1 MSSIIDKRKAKR
13 SIIRIKVFDS
23 GSDKLIGNTIDLNED
38 GMLLVGTSEFSLGQE
53 MSVRLEHTFKAG
65 KHITLKARVVWHM
78 ASVKAGMYN
87 TGFYFI
93 DASSEQARIIETLI
107 DELAM

>member
-13 SIIRIKVFDS
+13 SIIRIKVFES
-23 GSDKLIGNTIDLNED
+23 ESDKQIGNTIDLNSD
-38 GMLLVGTSEFSLGQE
+38 GMLLVGADEFSLGQE
-53 MSVRLEHTFKAG
+53 MYVRLEHTFKTS
-65 KHITLKARVVWHM
+65 KNITLKARVVWHM

-93 DASSEQARIIETLI
+93 DATPEQSKFIEALI

>member
-1 MSSIIDKRKAKR
+1 MSSILEKRRAKR

-23 GSDKLIGNTIDLNED
+23 ESEKLIGNTIDLNSD
-38 GMLLVGTSEFSLGQE
+38 GMLLVGADEFQLGQE
-53 MSVRLEHTFKAG
+53 MSVRLEHTFKAS
-65 KHITLKARVVWHM
+65 KNITLKSRVVWHM

-93 DASSEQARIIETLI
+93 DATSDQTRFIEELI

>member
-1 MSSIIDKRKAKR
+1 MSSIIEKRKAKR
-13 SIIRIKVFDS
+13 SIIRIKVVDS
-23 GSDKLIGNTIDLNED
+23 DSDKEVGNTVDLSTD
-38 GMLLVGTSEFSLGQE
+38 GMLLVGPDEFSLGQE
-53 MSVRLEHTFKAG
+53 KSVRLEHTFKTDRN
-65 KHITLKARVVWHM
+65 ITLIAKVVWYM

-93 DASSEQARIIETLI
+93 DATPEQTQFIETLI

>member
-1 MSSIIDKRKAKR
+1 MTSIIDKRKAKR

-23 GSDKLIGNTIDLNED
+23 ISDKLIGNTIDLNSD
-38 GMLLVGTSEFSLGQE
+38 GMLLVGSNEVTLGQE
-53 MSVRLEHTFKAG
+53 ISVRLEHTFNASKN
-65 KHITLKARVVWHM
+65 ITLKAKVVWHM

-93 DASSEQARIIETLI
+93 DATPEQTSFIDALI